1 MTGWLYLSLAIILE
15 IAATTLLKMS
25 NGLDRWGFAATSIGV
40 YALCFLA
47 FAPALKSI
55 PVGIAYAVWSG
66 VGIVAMAIIGII
78 AFQQKLSPAQIACIA
93 LVLVGALGLR
103 LTTPGGGEL

>member
-1 MTGWLYLSLAIILE
+1 MTGWLYLSVAIILE

-25 NGLDRWGFAATSIGV
+25 NGLDRWGFAAASIGV

-47 FAPALKSI
+47 LAPALKSI

-66 VGIVAMAIIGII
+66 VGIVAMAVIGII